1 MPRRASML
9 PRRFLQCDPTIQNS
23 KRNPPY
29 FLSLVEDLG
38 FYSGIQALFSQGNGL
53 EPLRFLPCK
62 KCCGVTDTQAWQSTG
77 PHPEPIHPRRFIVR
91 EAAGKHPRRKPRDQA
106 LIKRCSRQTQAGS
119 ETPPASTGGWV
130 SNRTPMPG
138 NTGKRGDILRQVIY
152 KARQLRQIVIHPPLF
167 CLFD

>member
-23 KRNPPY
+23 KRNLPD

-62 KCCGVTDTQAWQSTG
+62 KCCGVTNTQAWQSTG
-77 PHPEPIHPRRFIVR
+77 PHPEPIHPQRFIVR

-106 LIKRCSRQTQAGS
+106 LIKR
-119 ETPPASTGGWV
+119 
-130 SNRTPMPG
+130 
-138 NTGKRGDILRQVIY
+138 
-152 KARQLRQIVIHPPLF
+152 
-167 CLFD
+167 

>member
-23 KRNPPY
+23 KRNLPD

-77 PHPEPIHPRRFIVR
+77 PHPEPIHPQRFIVR
-91 EAAGKHPRRKPRDQA
+91 EAAGKLPRRKPRDQA
-106 LIKRCSRQTQAGS
+106 LIKRCSRHTQAGS
-119 ETPPASTGGWV
+119 ETPPGQHRRLGQQSHA
-130 SNRTPMPG
+130 N
-138 NTGKRGDILRQVIY
+138 
-152 KARQLRQIVIHPPLF
+152 AREHG
-167 CLFD
+167 

>member
-1 MPRRASML
+1 ML

-23 KRNPPY
+23 KRNLPD

-62 KCCGVTDTQAWQSTG
+62 KCCGVTDTQAWQSTA
-77 PHPEPIHPRRFIVR
+77 PHPEPIHPQRFIVR
-91 EAAGKHPRRKPRDQA
+91 EAAGKLPRRKPRDQA
-106 LIKRCSRQTQAGS
+106 L
-119 ETPPASTGGWV
+119 

>member
-23 KRNPPY
+23 KRNLPD

-62 KCCGVTDTQAWQSTG
+62 KCCGVTDTGTT
-77 PHPEPIHPRRFIVR
+77 HTHR
-91 EAAGKHPRRKPRDQA
+91 
-106 LIKRCSRQTQAGS
+106 
-119 ETPPASTGGWV
+119 
-130 SNRTPMPG
+130 
-138 NTGKRGDILRQVIY
+138 
-152 KARQLRQIVIHPPLF
+152 
-167 CLFD
+167 